1 MEANDL
7 AVRPADIEGYHGFLD
22 AQTNVDVK
30 GCWAFNL
37 SLVTTGQ
44 GMDVPVCVEVD
55 FGA

>member
-1 MEANDL
+1 VANDL

-44 GMDVPVCVEVD
+44 GMDVPVSVEVD